1 MARRITIN
9 TLIEQLEDMREQLG
23 GNGDV
28 EVRLMHQ
35 PEWPFEYDIAGVVSS
50 LDIRENE
57 PDEDD
62 AFDPEGDT
70 EQVVYICEGRQLGY
84 GSKAAW
90 AAL

>member
-9 TLIEQLEDMREQLG
+9 TLIERLEDMREQLG

-28 EVRLMHQ
+28 EVRLIHQ
-35 PEWPFEYDIAGVVSS
+35 PQWPFEYDIAGVVSS

-62 AFDPEGDT
+62 SFDPDGDA